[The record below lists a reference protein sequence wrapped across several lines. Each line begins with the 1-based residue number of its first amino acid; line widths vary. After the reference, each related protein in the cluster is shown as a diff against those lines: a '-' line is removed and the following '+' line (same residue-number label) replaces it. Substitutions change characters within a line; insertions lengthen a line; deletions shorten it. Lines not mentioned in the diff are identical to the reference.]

1 MKIAFSRINSTAY
14 PFKLNLENI
23 VFEGNLSRINP
34 KLVKMQAKM
43 QGFVYRP
50 CDRCGAEMELRI
62 DENLELLVSDGFYKD
77 PKNELSDT
85 IEFFDSHCY
94 GRVRSLFERLFL
106 LRFLQ
111 RKRLIFKKEKKWQ
124 YLREELAKLVQLNAE
139 HIIKLVFLC
148 L

>member
-85 IEFFDSHCY
+85 IEFFDSHID
-94 GRVRSLFERLFL
+94 L
-106 LRFLQ
+106 LEVAMGELEAYLSDYFYCDSCS
-111 RKRLIFKKEKKWQ
+111 EKD
-124 YLREELAKLVQLNAE
+124 
-139 HIIKLVFLC
+139 
-148 L
+148 